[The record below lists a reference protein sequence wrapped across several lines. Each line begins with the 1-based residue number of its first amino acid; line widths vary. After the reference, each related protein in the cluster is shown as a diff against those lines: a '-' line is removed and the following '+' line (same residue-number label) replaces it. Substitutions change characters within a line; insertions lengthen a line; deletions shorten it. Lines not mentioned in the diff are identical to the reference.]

1 MAEVGKRGLRP
12 NGTTWF
18 DRTNYFASFS
28 ANDENLRWYL
38 ELEADA
44 MVNSF
49 IARKD
54 LDTEMTVVRNEME
67 SGENNP
73 GRVAVPADPGGTM
86 YQWHNYGK

>member
-1 MAEVGKRGLRP
+1 
-12 NGTTWF
+12 
-18 DRTNYFASFS
+18 
-28 ANDENLRWYL
+28 
-38 ELEADA
+38 

-73 GRVAVPADPGGTM
+73 GRMLLRAARWPPM
-86 YQWHNYGK
+86 YQWHNYGKSTIGARTDVENVDIAAPAGLLPPRTTSPTTRR